1 MKYPRYGWFL
11 ISIIVG
17 QTHDIFQPL
26 PRLRLVA
33 ARGRLLDERHN
44 PPWCYPPNHPFFGG
58 TYSTDSIINHHKPSI
73 FGYLYFRNIRNPPP
87 NGAKKDRALTWPQHE
102 VHWSSRSNG
111 SDLRTPQGGGDSQVD
126 GFCWMSISVNGERQ
140 WSSIGE
146 SRQFFCWLYESNRVL
161 YGSKLSTSKFQNVG
175 WFTILNMTRIRSPLD
190 PRNKSIAICSMI
202 VHYLPLSWW
211 LYDMRPPLSYNRI
224 DLFHDCCYYS
234 YNSY

>member
-73 FGYLYFRNIRNPPP
+73 FGYLYFRNIRTPPP
-87 NGAKKDRALTWPQHE
+87 MVQKKIGLWHGPSTRCIDPPGRMAAIFAPLKEAGIPRSMVFVGWVFRWTVNGSEAVLVSHGNFFVGCMSPIGFCTGQSWVLQNSKTWDGLRSLTWLE
-102 VHWSSRSNG
+102 FGV
-111 SDLRTPQGGGDSQVD
+111 
-126 GFCWMSISVNGERQ
+126 
-140 WSSIGE
+140 
-146 SRQFFCWLYESNRVL
+146 
-161 YGSKLSTSKFQNVG
+161 
-175 WFTILNMTRIRSPLD
+175 PLIQETN
-190 PRNKSIAICSMI
+190 P
-202 VHYLPLSWW
+202 
-211 LYDMRPPLSYNRI
+211 
-224 DLFHDCCYYS
+224 
-234 YNSY
+234 